1 MTIPPGRRHLMAG
14 IASLLGLCVTA
25 QGCGGGSQP
34 PASTGTADGRAASAA
49 TPSPTGGQRVAIAF
63 RSEPDPPAAGD
74 NTFEVVVTQ
83 PDGSPVTDATVEA
96 VFSMPAMPAMNM
108 PAMRSTATLPHQGS
122 GRYRGGSQL
131 AMGGTWNVMVTV
143 SRGAEE
149 LGRRNL
155 SVIAK

>member
-1 MTIPPGRRHLMAG
+1 VFG
-14 IASLLGLCVTA
+14 LGLVGA
-25 QGCGGGSQP
+25 GCSRGAEAPSGGTTPGALSTPASQP
-34 PASTGTADGRAASAA
+34 ASH
-49 TPSPTGGQRVAIAF
+49 GQGVAIEF
-63 RSEPDPPAAGD
+63 RSEPDPPASGE

-83 PDGSPVTDATVEA
+83 PDGSPVTDATVEV

-108 PAMRSTATLPHQGS
+108 PAMRTTVALPPQGS
-122 GRYRGGSQL
+122 GRYRGAGQL
-131 AMGGTWNVMVTV
+131 SMGGTWNVTVTV

>member
-1 MTIPPGRRHLMAG
+1 MTRLPGRPHLMAG
-14 IASLLGLCVTA
+14 IACLLGLCLTA
-25 QGCGGGSQP
+25 QGCGGGSEP
-34 PASTGTADGRAASAA
+34 PASTGTAGGRAASAA
-49 TPSPTGGQRVAIAF
+49 GPAPADGQRVAIAF

-96 VFSMPAMPAMNM
+96 VFSMPAMPSMNM
-108 PAMRSTATLPHQGS
+108 PLMRVTAALPHQGS
-122 GRYRGGSQL
+122 GRYRGVGEL
-131 AMGGTWNVMVTV
+131 AMGGTWNVVVTV

>member
-1 MTIPPGRRHLMAG
+1 MTTRAY
-14 IASLLGLCVTA
+14 VTA
-25 QGCGGGSQP
+25 AVLGVFCLGPMVAGCSRDAGAPSGGTTPGALSTPASQP
-34 PASTGTADGRAASAA
+34 ASDGHN
-49 TPSPTGGQRVAIAF
+49 VAIDF
-63 RSEPDPPAAGD
+63 RSDPDPPTWGD

-96 VFSMPAMPAMNM
+96 MFSMPAMPAMNM
-108 PAMRSTATLPHQGS
+108 PAMRSTAALPHQGS
-122 GRYRGGSQL
+122 GRYRGTGQL
-131 AMGGTWNVMVTV
+131 SMGGTWNVLVRV